1 MKREYLGA
9 VELSTSV
16 VFGVVAG
23 WVIAKHVQSRAL
35 KALLPAL
42 GAVIGFF
49 AGLARL
55 ARGAAE
61 GEEGR
66 G

>member
-1 MKREYLGA
+1 MGRSELFAG

-16 VFGVVAG
+16 VFGVMAG
-23 WVIAKHVQSRAL
+23 WALSRHVHSRTL

-49 AGLARL
+49 AGILRL
-55 ARGAAE
+55 ARGLSEA
-61 GEEGR
+61 
-66 G
+66 